1 MSCHLHIRLSAIRD
15 KSAGIKFSIQPVFE
29 LLGWLDKLKLV
40 LTFDNLSVKL
50 LKCFKS
56 LFIAKFG
63 HLSVLLLKTGSF
75 KWNWTPVSGHCF
87 VKARYKY
94 LPTDNFL
101 AEVVTCGSLAWAV
114 ICRGFFSVIFFTRF
128 VWPNLFYKLFL
139 KIIVIDSRKLS
150 KNAVTWNQVAVNQFS
165 HPKVERTQEKPDK
178 ERLV

>member
-1 MSCHLHIRLSAIRD
+1 MTGQVEVSVNLW
-15 KSAGIKFSIQPVFE
+15 QFE
-29 LLGWLDKLKLV
+29 CKAVKMFQVSFYSKVW
-40 LTFDNLSVKL
+40 TFVSFASKNR
-50 LKCFKS
+50 
-56 LFIAKFG
+56 
-63 HLSVLLLKTGSF
+63 F